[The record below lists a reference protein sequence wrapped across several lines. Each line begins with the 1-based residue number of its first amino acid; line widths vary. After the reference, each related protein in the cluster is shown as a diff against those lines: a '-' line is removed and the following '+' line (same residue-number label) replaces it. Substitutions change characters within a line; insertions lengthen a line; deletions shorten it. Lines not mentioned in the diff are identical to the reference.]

1 MTEYAADGTAGN
13 SLTMDYSK
21 QNTTVFTYGKTSGT
35 VSETYQFNNWGH
47 TTGILGEDGS
57 MAEIQYN
64 TFDGTKAN
72 AAQLATNNKVT
83 KVGAG
88 TKYVHNMLL
97 NHSVILSILVY
108 TFFSRMFDLCCL
120 LQRSIIL
127 LSLNHWRQST
137 IRRTY
142 PAVVP
147 VGKEVSPDECF

>member
-1 MTEYAADGTAGN
+1 M
-13 SLTMDYSK
+13 
-21 QNTTVFTYGKTSGT
+21 
-35 VSETYQFNNWGH
+35 
-47 TTGILGEDGS
+47 ILKNQIITNIKIESVNDLYKLKPFLEDG
-57 MAEIQYN
+57 M
-64 TFDGTKAN
+64 
-72 AAQLATNNKVT
+72 
-83 KVGAG
+83 
-88 TKYVHNMLL
+88 
-97 NHSVILSILVY
+97 ILSILVY